1 MVSPNNAVRA
11 ELKNVLGRR
20 REQLQKG
27 EITFTAIG
35 QNTRRNANANKKH
48 MNQLRRGTG
57 SKNVIRKTNSIVKRP
72 ALEPYIKVSGL
83 PAGIGALMC
92 VSAGASGTYTC
103 TPRQKGG
110 LRSRT
115 RKVR

>member
-27 EITFTAIG
+27 EITFTATG

-48 MNQLRRGTG
+48 MNQLRRGSG
-57 SKNVIRKTNSIVKRP
+57 SGPVLQKTNNIVKRP

-83 PAGIGALMC
+83 RAGVSALTC
-92 VSAGASGTYTC
+92 VSKGLGYTC

-110 LRSRT
+110 LRSKT